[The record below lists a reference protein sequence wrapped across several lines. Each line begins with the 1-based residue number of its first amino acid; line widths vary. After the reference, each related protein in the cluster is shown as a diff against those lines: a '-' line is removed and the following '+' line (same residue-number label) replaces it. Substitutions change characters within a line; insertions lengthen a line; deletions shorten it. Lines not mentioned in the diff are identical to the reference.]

1 MLIFVFV
8 QRFNHVAFVESAALS
23 ESLIAA
29 LSRSNN
35 TSASGRSLLSC
46 ASDFC
51 AKTSSSDSVR
61 GAAGGVAGVGGAGG
75 AGGVVGAA
83 GIGGGG
89 GVTAGSFFPQ
99 PATARP
105 KIRENAAIAAVREYT
120 FIVCRSSIPLGE
132 KV

>member
-1 MLIFVFV
+1 MLIFVLV
-8 QRFNHVAFVESAALS
+8 QRFSQFALVESAALS
-23 ESLIAA
+23 ESLNAA
-29 LSRSNN
+29 LSRSKN
-35 TSASGRSLLSC
+35 TSASGRSLFNC

-61 GAAGGVAGVGGAGG
+61 GAAGGVAGAGGAGG

-89 GVTAGSFFPQ
+89 GVTAGAFLPQ
-99 PATARP
+99 AATERP

-120 FIVCRSSIPLGE
+120 FIVSR
-132 KV
+132 